1 MFGVWFHW
9 SHLDEQGADVE
20 QAEFFGTGACLIRLN
35 GSAARLSAAETPGSY
50 LAPAAQG
57 CATASLSRQPHAIL
71 SSSDARALLRPHI
84 QWRGVHYHALRLTH
98 VGSEL
103 PRQASR
109 LWASLKRFLDPF
121 VYVFFRNRLAVRL
134 PHA

>member
-20 QAEFFGTGACLIRLN
+20 QAEFFGTGACLIRLS
-35 GSAARLSAAETPGSY
+35 GSVARLSAAET
-50 LAPAAQG
+50 PAAQG
-57 CATASLSRQPHAIL
+57 CATASLSRRPHAIL
-71 SSSDARALLRPHI
+71 SSSDARTLLRPHM

-98 VGSEL
+98 VGSRL
-103 PRQASR
+103 PRQASC
-109 LWASLKRFLDPF
+109 LWASLKRFLGPF